1 MMFAQVPLAR
11 FIKVPRRHSYAEW
24 LTRVGHLC
32 ADLVI
37 CDRSTLVIGV
47 VLLTSSRSSDRA
59 ERRRV
64 RMTRV
69 LKAAGIKVFVWRE
82 ESLPSADLARD
93 QITQR
98 LGDIE
103 EAGARRPEINE
114 PKIAGRPAP
123 GSIPVPEV
131 LNIPFD
137 DEPRRE
143 PPPSTWFDDLDSGRV
158 PLESEQRGQSQR
170 GARPSPRATCPTRGA
185 VHRDSAASG
194 QQSLRELARIEG
206 LEIFERFAH
215 ADEVDRH
222 RPRRA
227 LATPQRQRGKH
238 AALGGAVELGHDQPV
253 SASASSKALTCA
265 SAFWP
270 VLPSI
275 TSSTS
280 CGALVRPCA
289 IDALD
294 LLAARPSGAAA
305 SAGGRR
311 CRRSPRRLP
320 RAAAADRVEAH
331 RGRIAAFLAHD
342 LDVVAARPRP
352 QLLARRGAEGVRRRQ
367 QHLAAVARP
376 GGASACR
383 WSSSC
388 PRR

>member
-1 MMFAQVPLAR
+1 MSLEMMLLVGVFLLAIAVLVLWQRRRAVVADEPAGNSKRGRVVEDIDTVAAWPPEVTRLLTGGERSAHEVLLKALPECMMFAQVPLAR

-59 ERRRV
+59 DRRRV

-103 EAGARRPEINE
+103 EAGARRPEVNE

-143 PPPSTWFDDLDSGRV
+143 PPPSTWFDDLDSGRM
-158 PLESEQRGQSQR
+158 PLESEQRQQR
-170 GARPSPRATCPTRGA
+170 TA
-185 VHRDSAASG
+185 
-194 QQSLRELARIEG
+194 
-206 LEIFERFAH
+206 
-215 ADEVDRH
+215 
-222 RPRRA
+222 
-227 LATPQRQRGKH
+227 
-238 AALGGAVELGHDQPV
+238 QP
-253 SASASSKALTCA
+253 KGNPGDP
-265 SAFWP
+265 W
-270 VLPSI
+270 
-275 TSSTS
+275 STS
-280 CGALVRPCA
+280 
-289 IDALD
+289 
-294 LLAARPSGAAA
+294 
-305 SAGGRR
+305 GRR
-311 CRRSPRRLP
+311 
-320 RAAAADRVEAH
+320 
-331 RGRIAAFLAHD
+331 
-342 LDVVAARPRP
+342 
-352 QLLARRGAEGVRRRQ
+352 
-367 QHLAAVARP
+367 
-376 GGASACR
+376 
-383 WSSSC
+383 
-388 PRR
+388 